1 MTEQRR
7 RNGGTPARLCLL
19 GGFSLIVNESP
30 VPLQIHPQR
39 LLAYLSLTQPA
50 HVAHSRTALAERLW
64 ANASMERCQA
74 NLRTALWRINRA
86 DARLVRA
93 SRVTVRL
100 DDSVDLDVRRCDAQ
114 ASRLLADGALLD
126 PSDMDISS
134 LRGELLPDWDEDWL
148 LLERE
153 RIRLVQIHA
162 LEALAR
168 RLCGLGR
175 HPEAVEAAFAAL
187 AREPLRESTNA
198 ILIDIFL
205 AERNVAQAHQQLE
218 RYAALLW
225 SQLGIKPSAELVHR
239 VAAANGRLPAGVV
252 R

>member
-1 MTEQRR
+1 MTDQRR

-19 GGFSLIVNESP
+19 GGFSLTVNESP
-30 VPLQIHPQR
+30 VTLQIHPQR

-50 HVAHSRTALAERLW
+50 YMAHSRTALAERLW
-64 ANASMERCQA
+64 ANASVERCQA
-74 NLRTALWRINRA
+74 NLRTALWRIRRA

-93 SRVTVRL
+93 SRATVRL
-100 DDSVDLDVRRCDAQ
+100 DDSVDIDIRRCDAQ
-114 ASRLLADGALLD
+114 AARLLSDEDLLD
-126 PSDMDISS
+126 TSDMDIRS

-175 HPEAVEAAFAAL
+175 HPEAVEPAFAAL
-187 AREPLRESTNA
+187 ACEPLRESANA

-205 AERNVAQAHQQLE
+205 AERNVAQAHLQLK
-218 RYAALLW
+218 RYSTLLW
-225 SQLGIKPSAELVHR
+225 SQLGIKPSAELVSR
-239 VAAANGRLPAGVV
+239 VAAANGRLAADVV